1 MCLGA
6 LQGHPAAATGRP
18 LVAILQARPLEV
30 SMGVH
35 DHVVYHARHSSPG
48 GNPQLAVLLQCGG
61 STGCARSASPTLLL
75 FPRPTVWTY
84 RLSVTFRSTSLSDR
98 PRVRIDRQAVKLITK
113 AYRLTLAFRSTSSG
127 RPFAVAVGYLGLSV
141 RRLRALAFRPTSAVR
156 CSPLP
161 SGTLVCLVVW
171 SSSSCIVASP
181 PQVRS
186 KSARFWGSYV
196 LIARR
201 IDCRLHRLASKG
213 GLCSCS

>member
-1 MCLGA
+1 MAIVCRGLGVLGSFTGSSSSCNRA
-6 LQGHPAAATGRP
+6 TACCYTASAATRG
-18 LVAILQARPLEV
+18 Q
-30 SMGVH
+30 H
-35 DHVVYHARHSSPG
+35 
-48 GNPQLAVLLQCGG
+48 
-61 STGCARSASPTLLL
+61 GCARSCCLPCSTFLSWRQPSACGALAMWGALAA
-75 FPRPTVWTY
+75 RPTVWTY

>member
-1 MCLGA
+1 MQRTWCAWEIYRVLQQLQPGDRLLLYCKRGHSRSAWVCTIMLSVMLDIPLLEAILSLRCSCNVGGA
-6 LQGHPAAATGRP
+6 LAA
-18 LVAILQARPLEV
+18 
-30 SMGVH
+30 
-35 DHVVYHARHSSPG
+35 
-48 GNPQLAVLLQCGG
+48 
-61 STGCARSASPTLLL
+61 
-75 FPRPTVWTY
+75 RPTVWTY

-98 PRVRIDRQAVKLITK
+98 PRVRIDRQAVKLDIK

>member
-1 MCLGA
+1 MSWPLYAEELGSLGD
-6 LQGHPAAATGRP
+6 LQGRPGAATGRP
-18 LVAILQARPLEV
+18 RVALLQARPLEV

-35 DHVVYHARHSSPG
+35 DHDVYHARHSSPG
-48 GNPQLAVLLQCGG
+48 GNRQLAVLLQCGG
-61 STGCARSASPTLLL
+61 STGCARSASPTPLL
-75 FPRPTVWTY
+75 FPRPPVWTY

-141 RRLRALAFRPTSAVR
+141 HRLRALAFRPTSSVR

-171 SSSSCIVASP
+171 SSSSCTVASP
-181 PQVRS
+181 PQTRYQCHHTSGRS
-186 KSARFWGSYV
+186 
-196 LIARR
+196 
-201 IDCRLHRLASKG
+201 RLDFG
-213 GLCSCS
+213 GRTF

>member
-1 MCLGA
+1 MGD
-6 LQGHPAAATGRP
+6 LQGHPDAATGRP
-18 LVAILQARPLEV
+18 RAALLQARPLEV
-30 SMGVH
+30 SVGVH
-35 DHVVYHARHSSPG
+35 DHGVGHPRHSPHGGILRCSRNVGGVMSAPG
-48 GNPQLAVLLQCGG
+48 QLAI
-61 STGCARSASPTLLL
+61 PT
-75 FPRPTVWTY
+75 PRPLTRHTVWTSCVD
-84 RLSVTFRSTSLSDR
+84 LALRSTSLSDR
-98 PRVRIDRQAVKLITK
+98 PRVRIDRQAVKLDIK